1 MVIQKRAQFFL
12 LAAVV
17 ISAVVISLGFVAN
30 KATTN
35 REPGSFYDFSYEV
48 QRETGAVIDYEIYT
62 ISEGE
67 LEDFVDLLAED
78 ISDRDPDS
86 NFIFIYGNNT
96 GMTLKNYGSDSVDI
110 GDEVVAGSGSTA
122 ISSICIG
129 SHCDTVHDLF
139 GDYDDSEGEATWN
152 ETDLEGMGEITVT
165 IGDNDYEFPFSEHK
179 QVIFIIQKETEDE
192 NFISVE

>member
-1 MVIQKRAQFFL
+1 MVNRRGQFFL
-12 LAAVV
+12 LAAVI

-48 QRETGAVIDYEIYT
+48 KRETGSVIDYEIYT

-67 LEDFVDLLAED
+67 LEEFVELYASE
-78 ISDRDPDS
+78 IRDRDPSS
-86 NFIFIYGNNT
+86 NFLFLYGNST
-96 GMTLKNYGSDSVDI
+96 GMTLRNYGAETAYI
-110 GDEVVAGSGSTA
+110 ENGEVPGSGSTV

-129 SHCDTVHDLF
+129 TQCQPVQELAGTFETEGGEVH
-139 GDYDDSEGEATWN
+139 WN
-152 ETDLEGMGEITVT
+152 ESQLVGQEEVTVT
-165 IGDNDYEFPFSEHK
+165 IGDNDYDFPVSEHK

-192 NFISVE
+192 TFISVE